1 MVKSINKGKLL
12 TSFFCLALCLLAL
25 PAWGAQKKSAPPV
38 NSFASPDFAFPK
50 TVEKNAAAK
59 LDDAM
64 KNKDG
69 LTALQAAIQLDVA
82 SGLIDGDSYKASLAR
97 FDSLAN
103 VLEAPYNSLALML
116 EATLYRDIYSAN
128 AWKFNKR
135 VLPLDPKPAN
145 VLEWSRDQVSETV
158 CTLVSRAMA
167 DADRLAAVPLSKIEP
182 ILKDAAD
189 AVKAGFSV
197 YDFMAVRADNLLR
210 TFANGS
216 SDIIPFGNYPAAVS
230 PSVRP
235 AMLRIELLDRALGRH
250 GFDADKLIEAYLSN
264 LRLQCY
270 SGDERKDYL
279 ERCMNKFGNTPWG
292 AAFLVDYCNS
302 LTAEKDS
309 DRNAVARR
317 KYDMLTAYRDKFP
330 NAPQIGEVSA
340 AIDDLLSKRVNVN
353 YQSQLLPNT
362 PIQASVS
369 GANVYDFYLLVY
381 KVNGTDR
388 SRRVKYT
395 DLAASGAP
403 LHAVHVKVNNASP
416 DAFDSLVNIPALP
429 SGLYAIV
436 PSASPKA
443 SGFLTSSKTNSVSL
457 ALVSDLSVL
466 KVYKE
471 QGEAPDLYVVSAVNQ
486 KPVAGAKV
494 TFTPTR
500 NNSGGSTFV
509 RTSDADG
516 KVSVVNGNYDF
527 IVRSGN
533 SFLTGTIYKSYEYKN
548 ADNENL
554 CVQLLKDLPV
564 YRPGQEVQFSIV
576 AYTEKDCVLDMA
588 ADRKLTVSF
597 VDANGREVESKELV
611 TDKLGRCNASFTIP
625 ESGLLGTWGL
635 RVSRST
641 EKNAD
646 DWLTGEPVLVAD
658 YKSPTFFASIESA
671 GTSFKAGDVL
681 KFKGVAMTYAGMP
694 VAGGKVAYAV
704 SSVPLW
710 RFGISSDA
718 SYGGE
723 TVTAADGSF
732 TISLPTDGLVGTS
745 FARGSYELKV
755 VVTNPAGES
764 QQAAPLR
771 FSLGEGLTILA
782 SVPDCVEVNDS
793 ANKFNVTVR
802 DLADH
807 PVKKTLYYRLS
818 DARGVVAQGEFETP
832 ELNLSLAGVKSGRY
846 ALSFSVTP
854 DFKDSPDC
862 KVVTDSLTLWRN
874 SDVKPPVSTPLWVP
888 VTRIVAPKGAK
899 SVKVK
904 VGSSFDDSWIL
915 ATICT
920 NKKPVKSEWVRVSDG
935 IVEIPVEVPADNLQT
950 FVELNG
956 MRNLDIKQTRV
967 VIIPYEQSVKLNVE
981 QHTFRSDITP
991 GAEQSWKFRFSQE
1004 GVPSGGIPVI
1014 AVMTNKALND
1024 IAPFSWSFNPYGSLY
1039 RSPVSSVNFDNIW
1052 QTGNGGYFGRTS
1064 HRYPEY
1070 TFRTPT
1076 WNLYGYSLYA
1086 GRMVEELSSIMPT
1099 SMRIRG
1105 SNQLMKAAA
1114 PDSDKF
1120 MAVQESVSAD
1130 EVENEVY
1137 DSSDKV
1143 YSTGA
1148 VATEAGAGSEQDNGA
1163 SADVT
1168 MRQVECPIAFFMPTL
1183 STDADGLC
1191 SLDFTAPEFVGTWQ
1205 LQVLGY
1211 TPQMRGTV
1219 LTLDS
1224 KSAKKLMV
1232 QMNAPRFMRTGDK
1245 VSVAATVFNNTGEAM
1260 SSECSILIS
1269 DAATDSVL
1277 AEQKFDVTD
1286 LQASASKSVSAMF
1299 DVPANVNAV
1308 TVRVIARAADCSDG
1322 EQTVVPVLPSS
1333 QPVMES
1339 ETFYIAPGADS
1350 FGVKLPRYDKDA
1362 SVTLSYCDNP
1372 VWECVKAL
1380 PGMLEPESVSIMSKA
1395 YALFGNAVANSLFSK
1410 YPQLIDGIKQLA
1422 ADSLLVSGLQTDEK
1436 LKTVMLNNTPWV
1448 NDARSETMRMQSL
1461 VDYADADKS
1470 GKSVKRL
1477 LDEIRDAQLSDGGW
1491 SWCPDMESSRFIT
1504 TYVLHILS
1512 GLKNMGCLPAGA
1524 ESMASKA
1531 FAYADN
1537 EFAKDW
1543 NKSKR
1548 EYVPVGELLEYLYD
1562 KSAFENVGSTSSFK
1576 PLEAVALRKIASD
1589 WRDFDIKD
1597 KATAA
1602 MLLHRNG
1609 NPKRPHTILESLR
1622 QFASVSEQK
1631 GMWFANL
1638 SGSRQGV
1645 GDIIATARVLEAFDM
1660 IEPEAPAVDQLRQWL
1675 VISKQVQNWGE
1686 SRYTAAAIHAILTSG
1701 SEWTASSAAPV
1712 VTLNGAPVAL
1722 PANLSVTGSFTV
1734 DLDPKAASGANLE
1747 VKRSGSGPAW
1757 GGVVSSYVAPI
1768 LEVKSASVPQLSIEK
1783 RVYAISQ
1790 DGEAR
1795 SATELLKKGDKVR
1808 VTLTIVC
1815 DRNLDY
1821 VAVTDPR
1828 AACLEPADQLSG
1840 YTSSDGV
1847 WYYRE
1852 VRNAQ
1857 TNLFIP
1863 YLSKGTHVINY
1874 ECYVDRD
1881 GEYTLGVAQAQ
1892 SQYAPVITAH
1902 SAGESL
1908 KVNNNE

>member
-1 MVKSINKGKLL
+1 MVRSINKGKLM

-25 PAWGAQKKSAPPV
+25 PAWGAQKKSAPPA

-64 KNKDG
+64 KNNDG

-82 SGLIDGDSYKASLAR
+82 TGLVDGDSYAASLAR

-103 VLEAPYNSLALML
+103 SLESPYNSLALML

-135 VLPLDPKPAN
+135 VLPLNPRPAN
-145 VLEWSRDQVSETV
+145 VLEWSRDQISETV

-167 DADRLAAVPLSKIEP
+167 DADKLAAVPLSKIEP
-182 ILKDAAD
+182 LLKDAGD
-189 AVKAGFSV
+189 AVKAGFSI

-210 TFANGS
+210 TFSKGNG
-216 SDIIPFGNYPAAVS
+216 DVIPFGNYPAAVS

-235 AMLRIELLDRALGRH
+235 TMLRIELLDCALGCH

-270 SGDERKDYL
+270 SGSERMDYL
-279 ERCMNKFGNTPWG
+279 DRCMNKFGDTPWG

-302 LTAEKDS
+302 LTADKDS

-317 KYDMLTAYRDKFP
+317 KYEMLTAYRDKFP

-340 AIDDLLSKRVNVN
+340 AIDDLLEKRVNVN
-353 YQSQLLPNT
+353 FQSQLLPDT
-362 PIQASVS
+362 PIQVSVS

-381 KVNGTDR
+381 KIKGTDR
-388 SRRVKYT
+388 SKRVKYAE
-395 DLAASGAP
+395 LAALGAP
-403 LHAVHVKVNNASP
+403 LNAVHVSLNNTSP
-416 DAFDSLVNIPALP
+416 DSFDSVVNMPALSP
-429 SGLYAIV
+429 GLYAIV
-436 PSASPKA
+436 PSSTPKA
-443 SGFLTSSKTNSVSL
+443 SGFLTSNRTNSVSL
-457 ALVSDLSVL
+457 TLVSDLSVL
-466 KVYKE
+466 KLYKDR
-471 QGEAPDLYVVSAVNQ
+471 GEAPELFVVSGVNQ
-486 KPVAGAKV
+486 KPLAGAKV
-494 TFTPTR
+494 TFTPR
-500 NNSGGSTFV
+500 GREANGSTV
-509 RTSDADG
+509 VKTSDSQG
-516 KVSVVNGNYDF
+516 KVSTPNGNYDF
-527 IVRSGN
+527 LIRSGEC
-533 SFLTGTIYKSYEYKN
+533 FLTGSLYKQYDYDK
-548 ADNENL
+548 DDDENL
-554 CVQLLKDLPV
+554 CVQVLKDLPV
-564 YRPGQEVQFSIV
+564 YRPGQDVQFSIV
-576 AYTEKDCVLDMA
+576 AYTDKDCVLDMA
-588 ADRKLTVSF
+588 PGRKLKVSF
-597 VDANGREVESKELV
+597 VDANGQEVANKELV
-611 TDKLGRCNASFTIP
+611 TDRLGRCNASFTIP

-635 RVSRST
+635 RVTRST
-641 EKNAD
+641 EKNSD
-646 DWLTGEPVLVAD
+646 EWLIGEPIEVAD
-658 YKSPTFFASIESA
+658 YKSPTFFAAIESA

-681 KFKGVAMTYAGMP
+681 KFKGIAMTYAGMP
-694 VAGGKVAYAV
+694 VAGGKVAYSV
-704 SSVPLW
+704 SCVPLW
-710 RFGISSDA
+710 RFGFSSDA

-723 TVTAADGSF
+723 TETAADGSF

-745 FARGSYELKV
+745 FAHGSYVLKA

-771 FSLGEGLTILA
+771 FSIGEGLTILA
-782 SVPDCVEVNDS
+782 SVPDCVEVGDS
-793 ANKFNVTVR
+793 ANKFNVSVR
-802 DLADH
+802 DLSDH
-807 PVKKTLYYRLS
+807 PVKRNLFYRLS
-818 DARGVVAQGEFETP
+818 DAKGVVAQGEFETP
-832 ELNLSLAGVKSGRY
+832 ELILPLQHVKSGKY
-846 ALSFSVTP
+846 AISFSITP

-862 KVVTDSLTLWRN
+862 KMVSDSLTLWRI

-888 VTRIVAPKGAK
+888 VTRFVAPKGAK

-904 VGSSFDDSWIL
+904 VGSSFNDSWIL

-920 NKKPVKSEWVRVSDG
+920 NKQPVKSEWVRVSDG
-935 IVEIPVEVPADNLQT
+935 IVDIRVDVPDDNFQT
-950 FVELNG
+950 FVELDA
-956 MRNLDIKQTRV
+956 MRNLDMKQTRV

-1024 IAPFSWSFNPYGSLY
+1024 IAPFSWKFNPYGSLY
-1039 RSPVSSVNFDNIW
+1039 RSPVSSVNFDGIW
-1052 QTGNGGYFGRTS
+1052 QVGNGGFFGRTS
-1064 HRYPEY
+1064 HRYPQY

-1076 WNLYGYSLYA
+1076 WNQYGYSLYA
-1086 GRMVEELSSIMPT
+1086 GDMVEELSSVKLT
-1099 SMRIRG
+1099 SVRIRG
-1105 SNQLMKAAA
+1105 TNQMKAAA
-1114 PDSDKF
+1114 SNSDRS
-1120 MAVQESVSAD
+1120 MGVQESVSED
-1130 EVENEVY
+1130 SVENEVFQSVEQSFAE
-1137 DSSDKV
+1137 D
-1143 YSTGA
+1143 A
-1148 VATEAGAGSEQDNGA
+1148 VASTEAGAGSEQDYGA
-1163 SADVT
+1163 PADGVA

-1183 STDADGLC
+1183 TTDAEGLC

-1211 TPQMRGTV
+1211 SPQMRGAV

-1269 DAATDSVL
+1269 DAATGSVL

-1286 LQASASKSVSAMF
+1286 LQASSSKSVSAMF
-1299 DVPANVNAV
+1299 AVPANVNSV

-1333 QPVMES
+1333 QPVVES
-1339 ETFYIAPGADS
+1339 ETFYIAPGAES

-1395 YALFGNAVANSLFSK
+1395 YALFGNAVANSLFRK

-1461 VDYADADKS
+1461 VEYADADKS
-1470 GKSVKRL
+1470 GKSVKHL
-1477 LDEIRDAQLSDGGW
+1477 LDEIKDAQLSDGGW
-1491 SWCPDMESSRFIT
+1491 SWCPDMESSRFMT

-1512 GLKNMGCLPAGA
+1512 ALKNMDCLPAGA
-1524 ESMASKA
+1524 ESMAKKA
-1531 FAYADN
+1531 FAYVDN

-1548 EYVPVGELLEYLYD
+1548 EYVPVTELLEYLYD
-1562 KSAFENVGSTSSFK
+1562 KSAFVNVGSTSSFK
-1576 PLEAVALRKIASD
+1576 PLEALALRKISSD

-1602 MLLHRNG
+1602 MLLSRRG

-1631 GMWFANL
+1631 GMWFANM
-1638 SGSRQGV
+1638 SGSHKGV
-1645 GDIIATARVLEAFDM
+1645 GDIIATARVLEAYDM
-1660 IEPEAPAVDQLRQWL
+1660 IEPEAPAVDRLRQWL

-1701 SEWTASSAAPV
+1701 SEWTASTAAPV
-1712 VTLNGAPVAL
+1712 VTLNGSQVAL

-1734 DLDPKAASGANLE
+1734 DLDAKAASGAKLE
-1747 VKRSGSGPAW
+1747 VKRSGTGPAW

-1768 LEVKSASVPQLSIEK
+1768 LDVKSASVPQLSIEK
-1783 RVYAISQ
+1783 SVYAISQ
-1790 DGEAR
+1790 DGQAK
-1795 SATELLKKGDKVR
+1795 SATAQLKKGDKVR

-1840 YTSSDGV
+1840 YTGSDGV

-1892 SQYAPVITAH
+1892 SQYAPVIVAH
-1902 SAGESL
+1902 SAGSRL
-1908 KVNNNE
+1908 TVGD